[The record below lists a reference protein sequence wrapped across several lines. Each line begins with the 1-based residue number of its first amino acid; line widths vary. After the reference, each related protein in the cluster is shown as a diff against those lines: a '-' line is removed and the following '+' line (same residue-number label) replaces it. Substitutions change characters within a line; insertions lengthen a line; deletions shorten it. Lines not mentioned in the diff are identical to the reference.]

1 MTPAYASLKP
11 TRSKSWNDLQIH
23 TAGVSAT
30 LMSRM
35 VKLKDASAEA
45 GVAFLCEFAELC
57 PRFIGVYDYTV
68 ILTYLS
74 LFSAFGGMT
83 FASRGM
89 FNGAILCLLA
99 SFLMLLNLNL
109 GL

>member
-11 TRSKSWNDLQIH
+11 TRSKSWNGLQIH

-57 PRFIGVYDYTV
+57 PRFIGVYDGTPEKMGDCEP
-68 ILTYLS
+68 LD
-74 LFSAFGGMT
+74 
-83 FASRGM
+83 ASD
-89 FNGAILCLLA
+89 LPVELVQE
-99 SFLMLLNLNL
+99 LMLFAAGVEDGVPLS
-109 GL
+109 